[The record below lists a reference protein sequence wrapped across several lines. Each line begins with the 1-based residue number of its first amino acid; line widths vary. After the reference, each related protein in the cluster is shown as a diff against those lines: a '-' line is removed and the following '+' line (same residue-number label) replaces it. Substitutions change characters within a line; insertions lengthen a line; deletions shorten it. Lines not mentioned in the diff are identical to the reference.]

1 MIKIEVD
8 YQLKNNENEII
19 KKKINIFEERLI
31 DKIKKDYEKL
41 LQKQLLE
48 VEILEYENEDLE
60 NE

>member
-31 DKIKKDYEKL
+31 DKIRKDYEKL

>member
-1 MIKIEVD
+1 MIKREVD

-31 DKIKKDYEKL
+31 DKIRKDYEKL

>member
-1 MIKIEVD
+1 MIKREVD

-31 DKIKKDYEKL
+31 DKIRKDYEKL

-48 VEILEYENEDLE
+48 VEILEYEIQIKIF
-60 NE
+60 